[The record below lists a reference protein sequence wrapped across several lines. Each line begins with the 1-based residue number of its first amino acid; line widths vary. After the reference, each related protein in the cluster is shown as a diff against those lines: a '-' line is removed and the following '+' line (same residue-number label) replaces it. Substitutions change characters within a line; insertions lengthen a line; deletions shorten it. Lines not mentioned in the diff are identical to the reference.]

1 MKIRLA
7 EYREAIL
14 PEYKGNPLIEALPPK
29 PKDEELLDRLGYFP
43 FHSDEERKLD
53 AFERIEYVVR
63 LEHLRQPLPVYID
76 LYRYIESAIKKGY
89 SAKNPFSPTTANH
102 LHYSQNQRP
111 SIEPRTGF
119 FKPKGSGITVI
130 GESGVG
136 KTSMLEQILSCYDD
150 VIEHVKY
157 HDQLLPLKQIVWI
170 KVDCPEDSSV
180 KALCH
185 KIFAEIGR
193 KLGHKLAKP
202 AATIP
207 ALLDQIEAKIKS
219 GFLGILVID
228 EMQNLNLAKTG
239 GADRLIAF
247 LHNLVN
253 NLGIPLLFCANPPFN
268 ELLEDA
274 LKIAR
279 RAENSGYVDVELLK
293 NDEEWELFV
302 DELWG
307 LQWTDIETPLT
318 KPLSDKLYDL
328 SVGNLDLAMRVY
340 KEAQRQVIGSGDERI
355 TESVLEHAANIT
367 IRASKKSVDK
377 IKREN
382 KVSLLKRTTKNIA
395 ALNNPETVVEK
406 PEITQHNKNHLAIP
420 GDLTRPHHPEFADQ
434 LNELRVSG
442 CFIEKIVDPDI
453 IQRAAKQEEPLQY
466 LKAHELLCDDP
477 LKDLL

>member
-1 MKIRLA
+1 MKIRFA

-14 PEYKGNPLIEALPPK
+14 PEYRGNPLIEALPPK
-29 PKDEELLDRLGYFP
+29 PRDEELLDKLGYFP
-43 FHSDEERKLD
+43 KHKDEERKLD
-53 AFERIEYVVR
+53 AFERIEYLVR

-76 LYRYIESAIKKGY
+76 VYRYIESALKKGY
-89 SAKNPFSPTTANH
+89 SAKNPFSPTTANY
-102 LHYSQNQRP
+102 LHYPQDKRP

-157 HDQLLPLKQIVWI
+157 HDQLLPLKQVVWI

-180 KALCH
+180 RALCH
-185 KIFAEIGR
+185 KILAEIGL
-193 KLGHKLAKP
+193 KLGRKPEKP
-202 AATIP
+202 ATTIP
-207 ALLDQIEAKIKS
+207 TLLEQIEAKIKS

-268 ELLEDA
+268 ELLEQT

-279 RAENSGYVDVELLK
+279 RAESSGYVDVELLK

-302 DELWG
+302 AELWG
-307 LQWTDIETPLT
+307 LQWTNIETPLT

-340 KEAQRQVIGSGDERI
+340 KEAQRQVIGSEDERI
-355 TESVLEHAANIT
+355 NESVLEHAANIT

-382 KVSLLKRTTKNIA
+382 KVLLLKRTNTKIA
-395 ALNNPETVVEK
+395 ALNNPEEVAEK
-406 PEITQHNKNHLAIP
+406 PEVTHHNKKLITIP

-442 CFIEKIVDPDI
+442 HFIEQISDPDI
-453 IQRAAKQEEPLQY
+453 IQRAAKQEDPLKY
-466 LKAHELLCDDP
+466 LKALELLCDEP
-477 LKDLL
+477 LKDLM

>member
-1 MKIRLA
+1 MRIRFA

-14 PEYKGNPLIEALPPK
+14 PEYRGNPLIEALPQK
-29 PKDEELLDRLGYFP
+29 PRDDELLDKLGFFP
-43 FHSDEERKLD
+43 PHDESERGLD
-53 AFERIEYVVR
+53 AFDRIEYLVR

-76 LYRYIESAIKKGY
+76 VYRYIESALKKGY
-89 SAKNPFSPTTANH
+89 SAKNPFSPTTANY
-102 LHYSQNQRP
+102 LHYPLDERP
-111 SIEPRTGF
+111 AIEPRTGF
-119 FKPKGSGITVI
+119 FKPKASGITVI

-157 HDQLLPLKQIVWI
+157 QNKSLPLKQVVWI

-180 KALCH
+180 RALCH
-185 KIFAEIGR
+185 KILAEIDR
-193 KLGHKLAKP
+193 KLGHKTEKRVT
-202 AATIP
+202 TIP
-207 ALLDQIEAKIKS
+207 ALVEQIEARIKS

-268 ELLEDA
+268 KLLEQT

-279 RAENSGYVDVELLK
+279 RAESSGYVDVELLK

-307 LQWTDIETPLT
+307 LQWTNIRTPLT
-318 KPLSDKLYDL
+318 KSLSDKLYDL

-340 KEAQRQVIGSGDERI
+340 KEAQRQVIGSGDERVN
-355 TESVLEHAANIT
+355 ESVLEHAANIT
-367 IRASKKSVDK
+367 IRASKTSVDK
-377 IKREN
+377 IKRDN
-382 KVSLLKRTTKNIA
+382 KLSLLKRKKVKKSV
-395 ALNNPETVVEK
+395 LNHYNAVPQKQELTHHDKRLV
-406 PEITQHNKNHLAIP
+406 AIP
-420 GDLTRPHHPEFADQ
+420 GDLSRPHHPEFAEQ
-434 LNELRVSG
+434 LNELRILDT
-442 CFIEKIVDPDI
+442 FIEQISDPDM
-453 IQRAAKQEEPLQY
+453 IQRAAKQIDALSY
-466 LKAHELLCDDP
+466 LKTQRLLCDEP
-477 LKDLL
+477 LEDLT

>member
-7 EYREAIL
+7 EYRKAIL
-14 PEYKGNPLIEALPPK
+14 PEYQGNPLIEALPPK
-29 PKDEELLDRLGYFP
+29 PRDNELLEKLGYFP
-43 FHSDEERKLD
+43 EQCDEERTLD
-53 AFERIEYVVR
+53 AFERLEYLVR
-63 LEHLRQPLPVYID
+63 LKYLRQPLPVYIEV
-76 LYRYIESAIKKGY
+76 YRYIETALKEGY
-89 SAKNPFSPTTANH
+89 SSKNPFSPTTANY
-102 LHYSQNQRP
+102 LHYPIDKRP

-136 KTSMLEQILSCYDD
+136 KTCMLEQILGCYDD
-150 VIEHVKY
+150 VIEHVEYNGEK
-157 HDQLLPLKQIVWI
+157 LLLKQVVWV

-180 KALCH
+180 RALCH
-185 KIFAEIGR
+185 KILGEIES
-193 KLGHKLAKP
+193 KLGYKLEKRAS
-202 AATIP
+202 TIP
-207 ALLDQIEAKIKS
+207 ELLEQIEAIIKS

-268 ELLEDA
+268 ELLEET
-274 LKIAR
+274 LKTAR
-279 RAENSGYVDVELLK
+279 RAESSGYVDVNLLK

-318 KPLSDKLYDL
+318 KQLSDKLYDL

-340 KEAQRQVIGSGDERI
+340 KEAQRQVIGTGDERI
-355 TESVLEHAANIT
+355 NDSVLELAANIT
-367 IRASKKSVDK
+367 IRASKKSVEN

-382 KVSLLKRTTKNIA
+382 KISLLKRNKSKRA
-395 ALNNPETVVEK
+395 ESESSEAEK
-406 PEITQHNKNHLAIP
+406 PEVTQHNKKLVTIP
-420 GDLTRPHHPEFADQ
+420 GDLSRPHHPEFADL
-434 LNELRVSG
+434 LNELRAAGSLAEQ
-442 CFIEKIVDPDI
+442 IINPDI
-453 IQRAAKQEEPLQY
+453 IQQAAKHKEPIKF
-466 LKAHELLCDDP
+466 LKTQGLLCDEP
-477 LKDLL
+477 L

>member
-1 MKIRLA
+1 MRIRFA

-14 PEYKGNPLIEALPPK
+14 PEYRGNPLIEALPQK
-29 PKDEELLDRLGYFP
+29 PRDDELLDKLGFFP
-43 FHSDEERKLD
+43 PHDESERGLD
-53 AFERIEYVVR
+53 AFDRIEYLVR

-76 LYRYIESAIKKGY
+76 VYRYIESALKKGY
-89 SAKNPFSPTTANH
+89 SAKNPFSPTTANY
-102 LHYSQNQRP
+102 LHYPLDERP
-111 SIEPRTGF
+111 AIEPRTGF
-119 FKPKGSGITVI
+119 FKPKASGITVI

-157 HDQLLPLKQIVWI
+157 QNKSLPLKQVVWI

-180 KALCH
+180 RALCH
-185 KIFAEIGR
+185 KILAEIDR
-193 KLGHKLAKP
+193 KLGHKAEKP
-202 AATIP
+202 ATTIP
-207 ALLDQIEAKIKS
+207 ALVEQIEARIKS

-268 ELLEDA
+268 KLLEQT

-279 RAENSGYVDVELLK
+279 RAESSGYVDVELLK

-307 LQWTDIETPLT
+307 LQWTNIRTPLT
-318 KPLSDKLYDL
+318 KSLSDKLYDL

-340 KEAQRQVIGSGDERI
+340 KEAQRQVIGSGDERVN
-355 TESVLEHAANIT
+355 ESVLEHAANIT
-367 IRASKKSVDK
+367 IRASKTSVDK
-377 IKREN
+377 IKRDN
-382 KVSLLKRTTKNIA
+382 KLSLLKRKKVKKSV
-395 ALNNPETVVEK
+395 LNHFKAVPQKQELTHHDK
-406 PEITQHNKNHLAIP
+406 RLITIP
-420 GDLTRPHHPEFADQ
+420 GDLSRPHHPEFAEQ
-434 LNELRVSG
+434 LNELRILDT
-442 CFIEKIVDPDI
+442 FIEQISDPDT
-453 IQRAAKQEEPLQY
+453 IQRAAKQKDALKY
-466 LKAHELLCDDP
+466 LKTQRLLCDEP
-477 LKDLL
+477 LEDLI

>member
-1 MKIRLA
+1 MKTHLA

-14 PEYKGNPLIEALPPK
+14 PEYRGNPLIEALPQK

-43 FHSDEERKLD
+43 THSVEERQLD
-53 AFERIEYVVR
+53 PFERLEYLVR
-63 LEHLRQPLPVYID
+63 LEYLRQPLPVYID
-76 LYRYIESAIKKGY
+76 VYRYIETALKKGY
-89 SAKNPFSPTTANH
+89 SAKNPFSPTTANF
-102 LHYSQNQRP
+102 LHYPLDKRP
-111 SIEPRTGF
+111 SIEPKTGF

-150 VIEHVKY
+150 VIEHVEYQGKS
-157 HDQLLPLKQIVWI
+157 LPLKQVVWI

-185 KIFAEIGR
+185 KILAEIGG
-193 KLGHKLAKP
+193 KLGHPPEKP

-207 ALLDQIEAKIKS
+207 ALLEQIEAKIKS

-268 ELLEDA
+268 ELLGQT

-279 RAENSGYVDVELLK
+279 RAEGSGYVDVELLK

-302 DELWG
+302 DELWT
-307 LQWTDIETPLT
+307 LQWTNIETPLN
-318 KPLSDKLYDL
+318 KSLSDKLHDL

-340 KEAQRQVIGSGDERI
+340 REAQRQVIGSGDERI
-355 TESVLEHAANIT
+355 NENVLELAANIT

-382 KVSLLKRTTKNIA
+382 KVSLLKRTKLKRA
-395 ALNNPETVVEK
+395 ALDSLGAEIGK
-406 PEITQHNKNHLAIP
+406 PEVTHHNKKLITIP
-420 GDLTRPHHPEFADQ
+420 GDLTRPQHPEFADQ
-434 LNELRVSG
+434 INELRKCG
-442 CFIEKIVDPDI
+442 TFIEKISDPNT
-453 IQRAAKQEEPLQY
+453 IQRASKQEDTLQY
-466 LKAHELLCDDP
+466 LTANSLLCDDP
-477 LKDLL
+477 LTDLI